1 MRVLIAGG
9 GTGGHV
15 FPGLAVAEELK
26 KRESTT
32 EIMFV
37 GTEHGIEARIVP
49 REGFPIEFL
58 RAEGFVGKSIL
69 KKIKATA
76 KAILSIKDAYSI
88 LKTFVPDIVIGVGGY
103 ASGAL
108 VLIAHMKSVPTI
120 IHEQNS
126 VPGLTNRI
134 LGRFVDRI
142 CTTYQ
147 ESLTFFPKHKTF
159 LTGNP
164 VRAKILKGEK
174 DSAARLFSLEKDLF
188 TVFVFGG
195 SSGARSINRVIVNAL
210 NYMTDISEKIQFLHQ
225 TGNQDYESV
234 RNAYRKA
241 GFKGTVTPFIYQMAE
256 AYAMADIVVSRAGA
270 TTLSEITALGKPSI
284 LIPYPFAAG
293 KHQEL
298 NAMKL
303 REMGAAFMISDKELN
318 GETVA
323 EYIRRIYED
332 DSVSADM
339 QRASRGLG
347 RRDACTK
354 IVDIAESLLR
364 EAGKT
369 DSRGAPYS
377 SSKPSGQSSLKEG
390 RKQMSSL
397 RKKESMVMQHQV
409 RK

>member
-26 KRESTT
+26 RRISTA
-32 EIMFV
+32 EIMFA
-37 GTEHGIEARIVP
+37 GTEYGIEARIVP

-58 RAEGFVGKSIL
+58 RAEGFVGKSFL
-69 KKIKATA
+69 TKIRAAAKAT
-76 KAILSIKDAYSI
+76 LSVRDAYRI
-88 LKTFVPDIVIGVGGY
+88 LKTFQPDIVIGVGGY
-103 ASGAL
+103 ASGAM
-108 VLIAHMKSVPTI
+108 VLIAHMKSIPTI

-126 VPGLTNRI
+126 VPGITNRI

-164 VRAKILKGEK
+164 VRSRILKGEK
-174 DSAARLFSLEKDLF
+174 DSGYRLFSLEKSLF

-195 SSGARSINRVIVNAL
+195 SSGARAINRVIVNAL
-210 NYMTDISEKIQFLHQ
+210 NYLTDIREKIQFLHQ

-241 GFKGTVTPFIYQMAE
+241 GFRGTVTPFIYQMAE

-270 TTLSEITALGKPSI
+270 TTLSEITALGKPAI

-293 KHQEL
+293 RHQEF

-303 REMGAAFMISDKELN
+303 REMGAAFMIPDKELD
-318 GETVA
+318 GKTVA
-323 EYIRRIYED
+323 QYIRKIYED
-332 DSVSADM
+332 DSLSADM

-369 DSRGAPYS
+369 DPRGAPHS
-377 SSKPSGQSSLKEG
+377 SSKPSGERRVREG
-390 RKQMSSL
+390 RKPTSSV
-397 RKKESMVMQHQV
+397 RKKKSMVMQHQA